1 MATVPSRT
9 GETGRPKLWLAVSA
23 GALAWTA
30 HLLVSYALLPLACA
44 TGLAWIL
51 HAVTLA
57 TLLATAAG
65 GWAAYQAWVRYRDRA
80 GPSPGG
86 REAGY
91 QQYLGLSGALLNA
104 LFGFAILLEGLP
116 VAIVSPCLGGR

>member
-9 GETGRPKLWLAVSA
+9 GETGRPKFWLAVSA

-30 HLLVSYALLPLACA
+30 HLLVSYALVPVACA

-57 TLLATAAG
+57 TLLPTIVAG
-65 GWAAYQAWVRYRDRA
+65 RVCYGVWKRRRDEE
-80 GPSPGG
+80 GPSPRG

-116 VAIVSPCLGGR
+116 VAILSPCLV